1 MKIAIDGYCA
11 TGKTTIGKLLSKKL
25 GYIFIDSGLLYR
37 YFSLVY
43 FYLTNEQIQIQI
55 HNQKSEI
62 ITNFSYYLNNFL
74 LVYTLDKTEYFLN
87 GRRAA
92 RLAKIQKF
100 EMISMKLYKKVQKI
114 TKDLL
119 LLGEMLQQIFFLM
132 LISKL
137 F

>member
-11 TGKTTIGKLLSKKL
+11 TGKITIRKLLSKKL

-55 HNQKSEI
+55 HNQKLEI

-74 LVYTLDKTEYFLN
+74 LVYTLDKTEYLLN

-92 RLAKIQKF
+92 RLAQNPKI
-100 EMISMKLYKKVQKI
+100 
-114 TKDLL
+114 
-119 LLGEMLQQIFFLM
+119 
-132 LISKL
+132 
-137 F
+137 